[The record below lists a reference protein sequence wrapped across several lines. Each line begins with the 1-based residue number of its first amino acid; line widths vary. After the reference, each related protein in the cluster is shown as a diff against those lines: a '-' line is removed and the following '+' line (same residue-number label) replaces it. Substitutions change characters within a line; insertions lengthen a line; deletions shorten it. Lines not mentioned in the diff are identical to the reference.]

1 MLGGTLCKYRLDPG
15 VDGAVGASVSL
26 LGSCLVVLA
35 VMGRGMWKSPR
46 VILYLLIYPLVS
58 IGFSFALSGF

>member
-35 VMGRGMWKSPR
+35 VMGRGN
-46 VILYLLIYPLVS
+46 VV
-58 IGFSFALSGF
+58 